1 MRPWLCMSQR
11 SVAVNQLQFL
21 DDPHNDRETNDDG
34 FIVDDPYD
42 VISLRLMLNVG
53 LSACSFTQ
61 VMPICTMRCRLA
73 PCILIMH
80 LSPAVSLKK
89 SAGKGN
95 YSNAAFSQLC
105 VCVCVCAYMRVCVCV
120 CVCFCV
126 RETIQTWL
134 HQHGALFHIFSAD
147 IVFVLVCD
155 LCKPYFTTCHLQ
167 SKFAAAEPQSRTV
180 NLFFFKFPLF
190 PTIDH

>member
-1 MRPWLCMSQR
+1 M
-11 SVAVNQLQFL
+11 
-21 DDPHNDRETNDDG
+21 
-34 FIVDDPYD
+34 
-42 VISLRLMLNVG
+42 
-53 LSACSFTQ
+53 
-61 VMPICTMRCRLA
+61 
-73 PCILIMH
+73 
-80 LSPAVSLKK
+80 
-89 SAGKGN
+89 
-95 YSNAAFSQLC
+95 C
-105 VCVCVCAYMRVCVCV
+105 VCVCVRTCVCVCV

-180 NLFFFKFPLF
+180 NLFFLISLISNHWPLINRF
-190 PTIDH
+190 LPFFHGSNSSFLWGCSWAVCLFNNSWAASVYMLSCEWGSCLLLWLISFRRTGPGNNEV